1 VPRSDRLAS
10 MHGDPVRSKPPEH
23 VLSAFGGDGAL
34 APLAGG
40 RGLAWRA
47 GSIVV
52 KPADTTEE
60 ALAWHAE
67 TLAHASGDHL
77 RVAMPRR
84 SAQGALVVDG
94 WMASTFCEGSHQ
106 RGRWL
111 DIVAV
116 ADRLHAAL
124 ASVPRPVFVG
134 GRDDPWATADRV
146 AWNEAPVTPYLRAPH
161 VARLAALLAPVD
173 DPCQVI
179 HGDLTGNVLFAEPL
193 PPAVIDLTVYWRPPA
208 YARAVIVADALAWE
222 GATPAD
228 LAPAT
233 SLDGFGQ
240 YLARALLARIV
251 TDWLAD
257 PDSAPARGPA
267 YASGVEL
274 AVRLIEAR

>member
-1 VPRSDRLAS
+1 
-10 MHGDPVRSKPPEH
+10 MHVDSGRSKPPDD
-23 VLSAFGGDGAL
+23 VLRAFGGDGAP

-47 GSIVV
+47 GTIVV

-60 ALAWHAE
+60 ALAWYSE
-67 TLAHASGDHL
+67 TLAHASGAEP

-84 SAQGALVVDG
+84 SAQGAFVVDG

-124 ASVPRPVFVG
+124 ASVPRPTFVD

-146 AWNEAPVTPYLRAPH
+146 AWGEISVTPYLQAPH
-161 VARLAALLAPVD
+161 VARLAALLTPVD
-173 DPCQVI
+173 EPCQVI
-179 HGDLTGNVLFAEPL
+179 HGDLTGNVLFADPL
-193 PPAVIDLTVYWRPPA
+193 PPAVIDLTVYWRPA
-208 YARAVIVADALAWE
+208 AHARAVIVADALAWE

-233 SLDGFGQ
+233 SGDGFGQ

-257 PDSAPARGPA
+257 PRSAPARGPA

-274 AVRLIEAR
+274 AAHLIESADV